1 MISLPFLRKKTST
14 VGLDI
19 GSSMIKA
26 VEVDT
31 SGDVPR
37 IVKLG
42 LTRLLPEAIVEG
54 EIMDRNLVV
63 DGIREC
69 FEKAGIETTDVVSAV
84 SGRAVIVKKVIM
96 DKMPPEDAQEA
107 IFWEAEQ
114 HVPFDIDDVCLD
126 FQILR
131 EDIGAN
137 QMEVLLVAAKKDMVN
152 MHADLIREAGLNPR
166 IVDVDSFAVQN
177 CFERNMAFADG
188 AAFDGDEEAGEA
200 EFEGEDDTFAA
211 DGADGNVVG
220 LINIGSD
227 VTNLNI
233 IQNDCP
239 HFTRDISIGTDSFI
253 EAFRKEFAVD
263 YDEALKI
270 VSGDF
275 GERDE
280 ARVKQ
285 IIKDCSGD
293 LSLGIERSIS
303 FLKTAGDAETIDRI
317 VLSGGGARI
326 PFLPEIIAE
335 KHGIMPSIHN
345 PLDGIEIDDGA
356 LEGLD
361 EDLDGIA
368 PLLTVGIGLALR
380 KVGK

>member
-1 MISLPFLRKKTST
+1 MISLPFLRKNTTT

-19 GSSMIKA
+19 GSSLIKV
-26 VEVDT
+26 VEIDH
-31 SGDVPR
+31 SGAVPR

-42 LTRLLPEAIVEG
+42 FTRLLPEAIVEG

-69 FEKAGIETTDVVSAV
+69 FEQAGIQTTDVVSAV
-84 SGRAVIVKKVIM
+84 SGRAVIVKKVVM

-152 MHADLIREAGLNPR
+152 MHAELIREAGLNPR
-166 IVDVDSFAVQN
+166 IIDVDSFAVQN
-177 CFERNMAFADG
+177 CFERNASVFADG
-188 AAFDGDEEAGEA
+188 AAGAGGAEDEITGEEDLPPVDEEGK
-200 EFEGEDDTFAA
+200 
-211 DGADGNVVG
+211 VVG

-239 HFTRDISIGTDSFI
+239 HFTRDISIGTNSFV
-253 EAFRKEFAVD
+253 EAFQKELGVGYEDAVR
-263 YDEALKI
+263 I
-270 VSGDF
+270 VSGDL
-275 GERDE
+275 GGRDE
-280 ARVKQ
+280 QKIKE
-285 IIKDCSGD
+285 IIKSCSSD

-326 PFLPEIIAE
+326 PFLAEIIAE

-345 PLDGIEIDDGA
+345 PLDGIEYDESVTDGFEEDIDS
-356 LEGLD
+356 
-361 EDLDGIA
+361 IA

-380 KVGK
+380 KAGK